1 MHWSQ
6 KARGTLDTF
15 NRMSAMFKSIIQP
28 LINCLLFSHREQCS
42 MIWSDD
48 FTENSL
54 PVLLAGTA
62 CFRRD
67 MMQSLVVPQKR
78 WDAARRQ
85 SSVPCHALMCNLM
98 NNAYF
103 FLRGTSQSTVVPD
116 PGLIKAFCRQ
126 WCSSSLPLSVCTVC
140 SREPACQRI
149 KGGNRRETHAQL
161 PGVSSPPK
169 HPASSHDDNLPV

>member
-1 MHWSQ
+1 MDKVDSSSMEKSHSE
-6 KARGTLDTF
+6 ARNMPQGSWKTSCHHLKELNIYLCTF
-15 NRMSAMFKSIIQP
+15 
-28 LINCLLFSHREQCS
+28 HRH
-42 MIWSDD
+42 
-48 FTENSL
+48 
-54 PVLLAGTA
+54 AGTA